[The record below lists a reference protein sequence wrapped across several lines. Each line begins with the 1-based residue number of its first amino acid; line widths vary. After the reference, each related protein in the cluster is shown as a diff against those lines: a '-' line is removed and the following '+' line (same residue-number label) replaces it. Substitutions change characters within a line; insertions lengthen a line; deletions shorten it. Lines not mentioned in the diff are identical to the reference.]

1 MKNLI
6 IAIDQS
12 TSATKAML
20 FNERCEMLKRVN
32 VTHEQYYP
40 RTGWVEHDV
49 EEIYRNVLKSIAEL
63 IEEET
68 ADNMYSLAITNQ
80 RETVVVWNKHTGKP
94 VYNAVVWQCMRGAD
108 ICNDLKNRGYSEF
121 VQVRSGLL
129 LDPYF
134 SASGVK
140 WILDNVEGAR
150 RAADNGDLLMGTID
164 TWLIWKLTDGKR
176 HVTDYTNASR
186 TLLLNIHTMLWDNDL
201 LELFTIPKTMMPEL
215 LPCDAVFGKTTVG
228 GLFKNPIVIAGVLGD
243 SHGALTGQMCFEE
256 GLGKVTYGTGSSV
269 MVNIGEKVATAPRGL
284 VTSIGFAA
292 LGKVFYAFEGNI
304 HCTGGTIKW
313 LEQRLQM
320 IGSPDEAEELAV
332 TVEDNG
338 GVYVVPA
345 FAGLGAPWWQGD
357 IKAAILGMTLG
368 TGKPHVLESIAYQVN
383 DLVKAMTTQAGIK
396 LKEIRVDGGPTKN
409 KFLMQFQADC
419 LRVPINCSDVEEASA
434 LGAVVMNGMARKIWT
449 SFEQV
454 AVLRRS
460 RYRIEPQG
468 NLPLMEKWCEGW
480 LKAVNQL
487 IG

>member
-176 HVTDYTNASR
+176 HVTCLLYTS
-186 TLLLNIHTMLWDNDL
+186 
-201 LELFTIPKTMMPEL
+201 
-215 LPCDAVFGKTTVG
+215 DA
-228 GLFKNPIVIAGVLGD
+228 A
-243 SHGALTGQMCFEE
+243 
-256 GLGKVTYGTGSSV
+256 
-269 MVNIGEKVATAPRGL
+269 
-284 VTSIGFAA
+284 
-292 LGKVFYAFEGNI
+292 
-304 HCTGGTIKW
+304 
-313 LEQRLQM
+313 
-320 IGSPDEAEELAV
+320 DE
-332 TVEDNG
+332 
-338 GVYVVPA
+338 
-345 FAGLGAPWWQGD
+345 
-357 IKAAILGMTLG
+357 
-368 TGKPHVLESIAYQVN
+368 
-383 DLVKAMTTQAGIK
+383 
-396 LKEIRVDGGPTKN
+396 
-409 KFLMQFQADC
+409 
-419 LRVPINCSDVEEASA
+419 
-434 LGAVVMNGMARKIWT
+434 
-449 SFEQV
+449 
-454 AVLRRS
+454 
-460 RYRIEPQG
+460 
-468 NLPLMEKWCEGW
+468 
-480 LKAVNQL
+480 
-487 IG
+487 